1 MKLVREEK
9 FDGATRVSLCEGDT
23 LLGFEMQLTDDKCN
37 LLCEM
42 DTPDREIE
50 YDKASEISMF
60 INQDNEA
67 LYCLFERLFSRMDS
81 MRTFIKGDKTSRM
94 FYPCYSVVDE
104 IISPDR
110 KTITWYSD
118 DYAKNL
124 SNYFVIEDYSDRFR
138 VSFHTQKPVLNK
150 EKQIG
155 TSVHIPVIV
164 NNNNTVRSC
173 SNNYPFN
180 ICFLEFFD
188 GLNELCIRTAS
199 RKEIHALSL
208 VNKDLNN

>member
-50 YDKASEISMF
+50 YDKESEISMF

-67 LYCLFERLFSRMDS
+67 LYCLF
-81 MRTFIKGDKTSRM
+81 
-94 FYPCYSVVDE
+94 E

-118 DYAKNL
+118 DYAKNV

-138 VSFHTQKPVLNK
+138 VSFHTQKPVFNK